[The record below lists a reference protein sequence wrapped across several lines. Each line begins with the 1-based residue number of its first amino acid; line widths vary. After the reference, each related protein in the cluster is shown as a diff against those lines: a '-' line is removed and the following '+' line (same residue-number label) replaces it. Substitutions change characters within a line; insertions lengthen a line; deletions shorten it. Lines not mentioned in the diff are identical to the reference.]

1 MKLVKRPLSPH
12 LQVYKPQLTSVLSIT
27 HRGTGVFLSLGA
39 LVLTYW
45 LVSLAVSEELF
56 NSFHLHTS
64 FWYGKLFLIGFVFSF
79 YYHLANGIRHLFWD
93 IGLGLEISTTYKSG
107 YFTIFISTVL
117 TLATLFVGGG
127 TMNIKLLTPLRILM
141 SASEAVRHWWAQRL
155 TALVLIPLSLWF
167 VYSLTTMYNA
177 NYETVTLW
185 LNNATNSLLMLF
197 FILSLYYHAV
207 LGLQVVIED
216 YVESDWQRKSLLLLI
231 KIIFSIAA
239 LSAVI
244 AIFLIYME
252 F

>member
-1 MKLVKRPLSPH
+1 
-12 LQVYKPQLTSVLSIT
+12 
-27 HRGTGVFLSLGA
+27 
-39 LVLTYW
+39 
-45 LVSLAVSEELF
+45 
-56 NSFHLHTS
+56 
-64 FWYGKLFLIGFVFSF
+64 
-79 YYHLANGIRHLFWD
+79 
-93 IGLGLEISTTYKSG
+93 
-107 YFTIFISTVL
+107 
-117 TLATLFVGGG
+117 
-127 TMNIKLLTPLRILM
+127 M

-155 TALVLIPLSLWF
+155 TAVVLIPLSLWF
-167 VYSLTTMYNA
+167 VYSLTTMYSA

-231 KIIFSIAA
+231 KIIFSIVA